1 MVLGGVGGVQ
11 AGGSVEG
18 GFSGGNRAKG
28 QTLGGLKEQTL
39 VGGGGGELNG
49 IFLQFEFRFRNG
61 LCRTLALQSFR
72 ITHLIN
78 AEIFAK
84 NGKTRKTKI
93 KWTKI
98 NFNMISDLL

>member
-18 GFSGGNRAKG
+18 GFSGGNGAKG

-39 VGGGGGELNG
+39 VGGGGGGE
-49 IFLQFEFRFRNG
+49 
-61 LCRTLALQSFR
+61 SFR